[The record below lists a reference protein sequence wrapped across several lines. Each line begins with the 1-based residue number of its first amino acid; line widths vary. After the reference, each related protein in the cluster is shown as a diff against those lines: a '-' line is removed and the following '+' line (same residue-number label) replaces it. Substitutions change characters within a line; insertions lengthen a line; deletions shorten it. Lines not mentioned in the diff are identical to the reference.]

1 MNYQANLYEM
11 NIKDQIKLL
20 LTFKS
25 KLNDHKIPE
34 ENNIYRLHHIRYCKD
49 LMGIS
54 HETHCFFEPFKFPKG
69 MTREEGLKVLSY
81 LTDFLE
87 ENYNVSEC
95 SLKSVNLLED
105 AINLERFG
113 FERVEIENNKNIVD
127 LFTIEGR
134 IKRFKISE
142 YYPKYFNWYKEN
154 VSKDEIESIYEKI
167 GIEFKD
173 TVINK
178 QKVKTR

>member
-1 MNYQANLYEM
+1 M
-11 NIKDQIKLL
+11 
-20 LTFKS
+20 
-25 KLNDHKIPE
+25 
-34 ENNIYRLHHIRYCKD
+34 
-49 LMGIS
+49 
-54 HETHCFFEPFKFPKG
+54 
-69 MTREEGLKVLSY
+69 
-81 LTDFLE
+81 
-87 ENYNVSEC
+87 SEC

-134 IKRFKISE
+134 IKNFKISE
-142 YYPKYFNWYKEN
+142 YYSKYFNWYKEN
-154 VSKDEIESIYEKI
+154 VTKEEVKNIYEKI

-173 TVINK
+173 IIINK